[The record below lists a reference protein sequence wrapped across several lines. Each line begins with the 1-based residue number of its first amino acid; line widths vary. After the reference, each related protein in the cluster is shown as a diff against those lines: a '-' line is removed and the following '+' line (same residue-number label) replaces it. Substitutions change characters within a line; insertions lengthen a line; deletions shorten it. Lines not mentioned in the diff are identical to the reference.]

1 MREIEYD
8 KIVETVK
15 NLAIESNS
23 VLSEEMYRALEDA
36 LEREKSPVGREVL
49 KQILENDKI
58 ARNELIPMCQDTG
71 VAVMFV
77 EVGEDVRI
85 KGGHLKDALIEGVR
99 KGYVEGYLRKSVVK
113 DPLRRVNT
121 GDNTPPVIHFDIVP
135 GDKLKIMFAPKGGGG
150 ENMSRAVIFPPSAGI
165 EGVKKFIIDTV
176 TDAGGNPCPP
186 IIVGVGIGGDFEM
199 SAILAKK
206 SLFRKVGQRHPDP
219 FYAQL
224 ELELLEEINKIGIGP
239 MGLGGMTTALDV
251 HIEYYPCH
259 IASIPV
265 AVNIQCHANRHRTAI
280 L

>member
-71 VAVMFV
+71 VAVIFV

>member
-1 MREIEYD
+1 MREIAYD
-8 KIVETVK
+8 TIVETVK

-23 VLSEEMYRALEDA
+23 YLSEEMYRALEEA
-36 LEREKSPVGREVL
+36 LEKEKSPVGKEVL
-49 KQILENDKI
+49 RQILENDKI
-58 ARNELIPMCQDTG
+58 AKNELVPMCQDTG

-85 KGGHLKDALIEGVR
+85 KDGHLKDALFEGVR
-99 KGYVEGYLRKSVVK
+99 RGYVEGYLRKSMVK

-135 GDKLKIMFAPKGGGG
+135 GDKLKIMFAPKGGGS
-150 ENMSRAVIFPPSAGI
+150 ENMSRAMILPPSAGI
-165 EGVKKFIIDTV
+165 EGVKKFVIDVV

-206 SLFRKVGQRHPDP
+206 SLFRKVGERHPDP

-224 ELELLEEINKIGIGP
+224 EVELLDEINRIGIGP

-265 AVNIQCHANRHRTAI
+265 AVNIQCHANRHRVAI

>member
-1 MREIEYD
+1 MKEIDYNQ
-8 KIVETVK
+8 IVETVR
-15 NLAIESNS
+15 NMVIESNS
-23 VLSEEMYRALEDA
+23 VLSDEMYRALELA
-36 LEREKSPVGREVL
+36 YEKEKSPVGKEVL
-49 KQILENDKI
+49 RQIIENDKI
-58 ARNELIPMCQDTG
+58 ARNEGIPLCQDTG
-71 VAVMFV
+71 IAVLFV

-99 KGYVEGYLRKSVVK
+99 RGYIEGYLRKSVVK

-135 GDKLKIMFAPKGGGG
+135 GDKLKIMFAPKGGGS
-150 ENMSRAVIFPPSAGI
+150 ENMSMAKILTPAEGV
-165 EGVKKFIIDTV
+165 EGVKKFVLDV
-176 TDAGGNPCPP
+176 VNQAGGNPCPP

-206 SLFRKVGQRHPDP
+206 SLFRKVGERHPDP
-219 FYAQL
+219 FYAKL
-224 ELELLEEINKIGIGP
+224 EEELLDEINKLGVGP

-265 AVNIQCHANRHRTAI
+265 AVNIQCHANRHKVAV

>member
-77 EVGEDVRI
+77 EVGEEVRI

-113 DPLRRVNT
+113 DPFRRVNT

-150 ENMSRAVIFPPSAGI
+150 ENMSRAVIFPPSVGI

-239 MGLGGMTTALDV
+239 MGLGGVTTALDV

>member
-77 EVGEDVRI
+77 EVGEEVRI

-165 EGVKKFIIDTV
+165 EGVKKFIIETV

>member
-8 KIVETVK
+8 KMVETVK

-23 VLSEEMYRALEDA
+23 YLSEEMYRALEEA

-135 GDKLKIMFAPKGGGG
+135 GDKLKIMFEPKGGGS
-150 ENMSRAVIFPPSAGI
+150 ENMSKAVVLPPSAGI

-206 SLFRKVGQRHPDP
+206 SLFRKVGERHPDP

>member
-77 EVGEDVRI
+77 EVGEEVRI

-113 DPLRRVNT
+113 DPFRRVNT